1 MIRLVVLADD
11 FTGALDTGIQFGKL
25 GINTVVTQQI
35 DGCMCTAGDCEVLVI
50 NTESRHLTKEKAGQK
65 LCEISETI
73 KKAGV
78 PFLYKKIDS
87 TLRGNIGAELYG
99 CMKGMK
105 AEQVMLA
112 PAYPENKRY
121 TRGGLQYIDKTP
133 LSETTF
139 AQDPFNP
146 VISSR
151 ISEIIHSQCAI
162 PVYEVPVT
170 GLAHLDLEAEG
181 IYVFDAGSQ
190 RDMEK
195 IAGQLNAFSHLSV
208 FSGCA
213 GFAAFLPSL
222 LEMKIQETKALKIPR
237 PLLLMCGS
245 ICPVSARQLEKAK
258 ALGIP
263 LFKLWDYL
271 ELSEYGYQGL
281 NRLLRDME
289 SQAGHTMILA
299 SSDVE
304 SKSPFRPERSA
315 ERARIADRLGYITK
329 RAAETFGY
337 KDLAVFGGDT
347 LLAVLNHLKLSELRP
362 VEEIEPG
369 VVLSETGGYRVISK
383 AGGLGRE
390 DVVERMLAY
399 TGAVL

>member
-25 GINTVVTQQI
+25 GIRTVVTQQTN
-35 DGCMCTAGDCEVLVI
+35 GRMAAGDDCEVLVI
-50 NTESRHLTKEKAGQK
+50 NTESRHLTEKKAAQR
-65 LCEISETI
+65 LYEISSNV
-73 KKAGV
+73 KKAGI

-87 TLRGNIGAELYG
+87 TFRGNIGAELYG
-99 CMKGMK
+99 CMKGME
-105 AEQVMLA
+105 AEQVMLV

-121 TRGGLQYIDKTP
+121 TRAGLQYIEKTP

-151 ISEIIHSQCAI
+151 ISEIVHSQCAV
-162 PVYEVPVT
+162 PVYEIPVT
-170 GLAHLDLEAEG
+170 GLERLDPEAKG
-181 IYVFDAGSQ
+181 IYVFDAENQSE
-190 RDMEK
+190 MKK
-195 IAGQLNAFSHLSV
+195 IASCLKAFRHLSI

-213 GFAAFLPSL
+213 GFASFLPSL
-222 LEMKIQETKALKIPR
+222 LEMRTQAQKALKIER

-245 ICPVSARQLEKAK
+245 VCPVSACQLKKAR

-263 LFKLWDYL
+263 LFKLSDYL
-271 ELSEYGYQGL
+271 ELSGNGSQGL
-281 NRLLRDME
+281 NRLLKDME
-289 SQAGHTMILA
+289 GQAGHTMILA
-299 SSDVE
+299 SSDIE
-304 SKSPFRPERSA
+304 SGSPFRPERSG
-315 ERARIADRLGYITK
+315 ERAHVADRLGYITK
-329 RAAETFGY
+329 HVAEAFGY

-347 LLAVLNHLKLSELRP
+347 LLAVLNHLKLNDLRP
-362 VEEIEPG
+362 VDEIEPG
-369 VVLSETGGYRVISK
+369 VVLSETGDYRVISK

-390 DVVERMLAY
+390 DVVERMLAH